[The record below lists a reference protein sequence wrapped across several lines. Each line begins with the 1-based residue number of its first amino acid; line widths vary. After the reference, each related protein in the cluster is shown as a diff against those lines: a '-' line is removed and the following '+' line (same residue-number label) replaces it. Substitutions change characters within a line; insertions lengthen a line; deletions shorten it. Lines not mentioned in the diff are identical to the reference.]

1 MEGGPDD
8 GGGMRGVGNL
18 PAAAKAT
25 GGIPGGRTGGMIP
38 GIEGTPLDAVMF
50 PALNAAVVASIK
62 L

>member
-18 PAAAKAT
+18 PAP
-25 GGIPGGRTGGMIP
+25 GGIPGGRTGGIIP
-38 GIEGTPLDAVMF
+38 GIEGTPLDADMF